1 MLCIGDG
8 ALGFLA
14 LRRQH
19 SLHFRAM
26 LRACMFCVLSS
37 SLALHMGSFAAG
49 AQPPQPLSPRRA
61 PRPSLV
67 AASMSAADAS
77 LPGAPQSQEAPAPA
91 PRESTLSQIVMQIRG
106 GDKIRGRTFVLPAI
120 IAALLVGFQVTSAL
134 GAVAGLY
141 ALKLVYAGAIAGI
154 ISRSACA
161 PLEMVSTVMMC
172 KGGESGGMRAELKK
186 AWKADGIQGL
196 FKGNGANCLKVAPSR
211 GTQFLVYEYVKRL
224 LVTYGWFGLVPGA
237 PLGALPRLCAGGI
250 AGMVAAVIVYPLE
263 VVKTLR
269 TVFPDECTGIYE
281 TIDCVVQKGGG
292 IAGLYR
298 GLVPTLIAMFPYVGV
313 EFMVYETLKRYW
325 EVRITPPRTSAAARP
340 PAAPLRALPPPH
352 HAPVRS
358 PLLLLRSADVD
369 GHGGGDSRAAPPRR
383 DRRRVRAG
391 VGAPARRGAPADADA
406 GRRQHRRRQKGREG
420 AQKDRQH
427 VPGAVLDRQGRG
439 PWRALPR
446 PRPRLP
452 REGAV
457 DGDRLLHLRGHEG
470 RDGRQV
476 RLSAVG
482 RADIGRGRRAAGPL

>member
-1 MLCIGDG
+1 
-8 ALGFLA
+8 
-14 LRRQH
+14 
-19 SLHFRAM
+19 
-26 LRACMFCVLSS
+26 
-37 SLALHMGSFAAG
+37 
-49 AQPPQPLSPRRA
+49 
-61 PRPSLV
+61 
-67 AASMSAADAS
+67 
-77 LPGAPQSQEAPAPA
+77 
-91 PRESTLSQIVMQIRG
+91 MQIRG
-106 GDKIRGRTFVLPAI
+106 GDKIRGRTFVFPAI

-196 FKGNGANCLKVAPSR
+196 FGERRQRLKVAPSR

-325 EVRITPPRTSAAARP
+325 EVRASRRRTPSATRCTCRPAARP
-340 PAAPLRALPPPH
+340 PAATPR
-352 HAPVRS
+352 PVRS
-358 PLLLLRSADVD
+358 PSSALQTST
-369 GHGGGDSRAAPPRR
+369 GMAAGI
-383 DRRRVRAG
+383 A
-391 VGAPARRGAPADADA
+391 
-406 GRRQHRRRQKGREG
+406 
-420 AQKDRQH
+420 
-427 VPGAVLDRQGRG
+427 
-439 PWRALPR
+439 ALPS
-446 PRPRLP
+446 
-452 REGAV
+452 
-457 DGDRLLHLRGHEG
+457 
-470 RDGRQV
+470 
-476 RLSAVG
+476 SA
-482 RADIGRGRRAAGPL
+482 R

>member
-1 MLCIGDG
+1 M
-8 ALGFLA
+8 
-14 LRRQH
+14 
-19 SLHFRAM
+19 
-26 LRACMFCVLSS
+26 
-37 SLALHMGSFAAG
+37 
-49 AQPPQPLSPRRA
+49 PQPLAA
-61 PRPSLV
+61 PRCAEPGGGGVGRGCL
-67 AASMSAADAS
+67 AAGRAAIW
-77 LPGAPQSQEAPAPA
+77 GAGAGAA
-91 PRESTLSQIVMQIRG
+91 WSTLSQIVMQIRG
-106 GDKIRGRTFVLPAI
+106 SGEIRSRTFVFRDRGAPR
-120 IAALLVGFQVTSAL
+120 GWVTSAL

-313 EFMVYETLKRYW
+313 ELWSETLKRYW
-325 EVRITPPRTSAAARP
+325 EVRFRRRAISRAYPPPAARP
-340 PAAPLRALPPPH
+340 PAATTRPLT
-352 HAPVRS
+352 
-358 PLLLLRSADVD
+358 LLLLRSATST
-369 GHGGGDSRAAPPRR
+369 GMAAGTATAPPRR
-383 DRRRVRAG
+383 DRRRAARSP
-391 VGAPARRGAPADADA
+391 GAPARHGAPADAIQGVGNIVGD
-406 GRRQHRRRQKGREG
+406 KGG
-420 AQKDRQH
+420 CTKDRQH

-439 PWRALPR
+439 AGRALC
-446 PRPRLP
+446 RLGP
-452 REGAV
+452 ACLGKVPSTAIGYCLRGQRSRWASSPSGAV
-457 DGDRLLHLRGHEG
+457 R
-470 RDGRQV
+470 
-476 RLSAVG
+476 